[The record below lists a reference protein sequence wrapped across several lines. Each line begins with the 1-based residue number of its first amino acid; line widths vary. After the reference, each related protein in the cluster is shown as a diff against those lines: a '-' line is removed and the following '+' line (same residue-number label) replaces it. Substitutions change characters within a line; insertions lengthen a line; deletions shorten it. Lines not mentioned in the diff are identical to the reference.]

1 MKIETPKNC
10 FIDFSGYKYAMLSLK
25 VMLSAVI
32 RHYKFSSDLKMSDID
47 LKFGITTQIRNK
59 HMVKIER
66 RCW

>member
-1 MKIETPKNC
+1 MKIETPKKF
-10 FIDFSGYKYAMLSLK
+10 FIDFLGYKYAMLSLK
-25 VMLSAVI
+25 VMLSAVL